1 MWKKKVPSYLNKTHI
16 AIIPKVQGLEIIGNY
31 RPISLCNTAYKII
44 TKITVARLR
53 PILGEFI
60 SPFQRAFLPRRRG
73 TDNDIIVQ
81 ELIHTISKKNGR
93 VGYMAIKI
101 DLEEAYN
108 KLEWSFITDI
118 LGKVNLSKNLIQVIM
133 SCMSTISTI
142 VLFNRGYTEE
152 FCPSKGIRQ
161 GDPLFPYLLII
172 CMDYLG
178 QFIQEMCEENIWI
191 PIKPLE
197 VDRPFLIYSLLTTLC
212 CLLELTTQ
220 IVQPY
225 EIFWMSFVLFL
236 DKLSVNPSLDYISP
250 PMWIVIQRNPSVISL
265 VFSPFQQ
272 L

>member
-16 AIIPKVQGLEIIGNY
+16 AIIPKVQGLETIGNY

-53 PILGEFI
+53 PILREFI
-60 SPFQRAFLPRRRG
+60 SPFQIAFLPRRRG

-172 CMDYLG
+172 CMDYLR
-178 QFIQEMCEENIWI
+178 QLIQEMCEENIWI

-197 VDRPFLIYSLLTTLC
+197 VDRLFLIYSLLTTLC

-220 IVQPY
+220 IV
-225 EIFWMSFVLFL
+225 
-236 DKLSVNPSLDYISP
+236 
-250 PMWIVIQRNPSVISL
+250 
-265 VFSPFQQ
+265 
-272 L
+272 